1 MLGLDSSGRTSAL
14 YMLKFGEFMNTI
26 PTIGFNVETIEYKRK
41 SITFWDVG
49 GCDKIRPLWR
59 HYFANTQAVVFCI
72 NFLDDR
78 FEENTNRTD
87 SSLHELSEILKQ
99 PELESCILSVWITKY
114 DDPDNI
120 LMQNKLKY
128 MTHKLTA
135 AIDSHG
141 PRIFNIL
148 PLSAKERPN
157 ELWDAMD
164 WIEANVA
171 PAEKCE
177 IPNPPNEPNKMMRTE
192 EDIEQ
197 SLLEEWLS
205 REDDEDEVF
214 LQKLND
220 YSLTSWD
227 HRTHLRAA
235 WLLLEMHGREKG
247 MPIIFESIRNFIANS
262 NRTARARG
270 TTFHETMTY
279 FWVHMVDFAR
289 QSSLASSG
297 VPLSGAESDSPSPF
311 KLFLLM
317 NPQLSNGGLFL
328 HYYSKK
334 LILQTASSR
343 TQVVL
348 PDMNPLPSMLTPVG
362 PLLRAVEESGKRV
375 EDYIAPAAPLTD
387 DSWLQQFES
396 KTLLSWGHNERI
408 RLLYLRL
415 SRLNREDALDQL
427 FRELKEF
434 EKQGHHVSIVYFWIS
449 YVTLC
454 ITKVNGDD
462 AMTFDE
468 FASKPSS
475 QCLKN
480 PDLIDKYYTLSL
492 IDSERARNEFAIP
505 DKKQIPSYIL

>member
-1 MLGLDSSGRTSAL
+1 MTSIISSMMSRLFGNHEFRAIMLGLDSSGRTSAL
-14 YMLKFGEFMNTI
+14 YILKFGEFMNTI

-49 GCDKIRPLWR
+49 GCDKIRPLWK
-59 HYFANTQAVVFCI
+59 HYFANTQAVIFCV

-78 FEENTNRTD
+78 FEENTNGTD

-99 PELESCILSVWITKY
+99 PELGSCILSVWITKY

-120 LMQNKLKY
+120 LMQNRLKY
-128 MTHKLTA
+128 MTNKLTA

-148 PLSAKERPN
+148 PLSGKERPN

-171 PAEKCE
+171 PAEKCKV
-177 IPNPPNEPNKMMRTE
+177 PNPPKEPKTQTD
-192 EDIEQ
+192 EDRVQ

-227 HRTHLRAA
+227 HRTHLRVA
-235 WLLLEMHGREKG
+235 WLLLEMRGREKG
-247 MPIIFESIRNFIANS
+247 MPIIFDSIRNFIANS

-289 QSSLASSG
+289 QTDL
-297 VPLSGAESDSPSPF
+297 DSPSPF

-348 PDMNPLPSMLTPVG
+348 PDINPLPSMLTP
-362 PLLRAVEESGKRV
+362 
-375 EDYIAPAAPLTD
+375 
-387 DSWLQQFES
+387 
-396 KTLLSWGHNERI
+396 
-408 RLLYLRL
+408 
-415 SRLNREDALDQL
+415 
-427 FRELKEF
+427 F

-454 ITKVNGDD
+454 ITKVNGDV